1 MSAFRNYAM
10 SLISASVTV
19 VIGLLSDIV
28 FKLSNNETFIVVS
41 TGAVVSLAVAL
52 IEQRMNSDQKEFR
65 AHITAEMAE
74 KLDLFRMIDE
84 IDDPQLR
91 AEVFLLARRLSI
103 GEVPSHIAAIR
114 TPMLYDRARST
125 VYASNVSL
133 TRPMLY
139 RWDSLARFR
148 RIVEVSGRRSAEGV
162 TFTRTFFLSRRQ
174 IIAPD
179 GRWDERSW
187 RTLRAQT
194 EAGIAVRIVWA
205 EDLELDNLP
214 PHRKLVRDLTIF
226 DSLEAVDTTGVQ
238 VIYRHPSDRLREF
251 LDIEKEQLKYSE
263 SFDRY
268 TGVELVDL
276 EELAAAEVAGSAS
289 G

>member
-1 MSAFRNYAM
+1 MPILKNYIM
-10 SLISASVTV
+10 SLLSIAATATLGF
-19 VIGLLSDIV
+19 ISDIV
-28 FKLSNNETFIVVS
+28 LNLAKADTFIVVS
-41 TGAVVSLAVAL
+41 TGALVTLALAL
-52 IEQRMNSDQKEFR
+52 IELRLNNDQRELR
-65 AHITAEMAE
+65 ASITEEMGE
-74 KLDLFRMIDE
+74 KLDLFRMIDQ
-84 IDDPQLR
+84 IDDMQLR

-103 GEVPSHIAAIR
+103 GEVPSHISAIR
-114 TPMLYDRARST
+114 TPVLYDRARET

-133 TRPMLY
+133 TRPLLY

-148 RIVEVSGRRSAEGV
+148 RIVEVSARRSKEGV
-162 TFTRTFFLSRRQ
+162 AFTRTFFLSRAT

-179 GRWDERSW
+179 GRWDERSFK
-187 RTLRAQT
+187 TLNAQV
-194 EAGIAVRIVWA
+194 EAGIDVRIVWT

-226 DSLEAVDTTGVQ
+226 DGLEAVDTTGVQ

-263 SFDRY
+263 SFRRY
-268 TGVELVDL
+268 AGVELVDL
-276 EELAAAEVAGSAS
+276 DQLAIG

>member
-1 MSAFRNYAM
+1 MPAFKNYAM
-10 SLISASVTV
+10 SLISATATV

-28 FKLSNNETFIVVS
+28 LNLSNADTFIVVS
-41 TGAVVSLAVAL
+41 TGAIVSLAVAL
-52 IEQRMNSDQKEFR
+52 IEQRLNNDQREFR
-65 AHITAEMAE
+65 THITAEMAE

-91 AEVFLLARRLSI
+91 SEVFLLARRLSI
-103 GEVPSHIAAIR
+103 GEVPSHISAIR
-114 TPMLYDRARST
+114 TPMLYDRAKST

-148 RIVEVSGRRSAEGV
+148 RIVEVSARRSAESV
-162 TFTRTFFLSRRQ
+162 SFTRTFFLCRRE
-174 IIAPD
+174 IVAPD
-179 GRWDERSW
+179 GRWDERSY
-187 RTLRAQT
+187 RTLSAQA
-194 EAGIAVRIVWA
+194 EAGIDVRIVWA

-263 SFDRY
+263 SFQRY
-268 TGVELVDL
+268 AGVELVDF
-276 EELAAAEVAGSAS
+276 EELLVS